1 MDVVSASGFELT
13 RRLEV
18 AGIDG
23 FVPAPSW
30 VNWMVEMGAVH
41 SRLSPSNGV
50 TRWTVI
56 TVPNRAFAAVC
67 VALGAIVSNI
77 LRSKQETVFERFE
90 GWSEDDPLTWIDSNG
105 DSRYGRLTKLDPP
118 EHDEPRIYF
127 SQRTRGGWTKAHR
140 PIEKALSFW
149 PAIEIPEFVGARPA
163 SSEPEFV
170 NQILGSRGDEFLSRS
185 SVDVALLGVKKRIR
199 EELSQKDFKFSG
211 IQGSLGSIISPLGEV
226 PLGEH
231 HHSLLY
237 ADGQDL
243 EADDAHEMPSLTIID
258 GSNAYLNSRES
269 VMSTS
274 AVVLIDRWEPRA
286 VDAAYAAM
294 VDKRERWVEADDLLF
309 PDQPPG
315 VELISWA
322 GEQ

>member
-1 MDVVSASGFELT
+1 MASDFELT
-13 RRLEV
+13 KRLEV

-30 VNWMVEMGAVH
+30 VNWMVEIGAVH
-41 SRLSPSNGV
+41 AQLSPSKGV

-56 TVPNRAFAAVC
+56 TVPNRAFAAVL

-77 LRSKQETVFERFE
+77 LGRKQETVFERFH
-90 GWSEDDPLTWIDSNG
+90 GCSENEPLTWIDSNG
-105 DSRYGRLTKLDPP
+105 HSRYGRLTKLDSP
-118 EHDEPRIYF
+118 ELDNPKIYYR
-127 SQRTRGGWTKAHR
+127 QRVHGGLQDASR
-140 PIEKALSFW
+140 PVEKASSFW

-163 SSEPEFV
+163 NSEPGFV
-170 NQILGSRGDEFLSRS
+170 NQILGSRVDEFLSRS

-199 EELSQKDFKFSG
+199 EELSQKDFKFLG
-211 IQGSLGSIISPLGEV
+211 IQGSLGSIVGPLGEV

-231 HHSLLY
+231 HHSLLFS
-237 ADGQDL
+237 DGEDL
-243 EADDAHEMPSLTIID
+243 EADGSHEMPSLTIID
-258 GSNAYLNSRES
+258 GSNAYLNSREF
-269 VMSTS
+269 VLGAS

-286 VDAAYAAM
+286 VDAADAAM
-294 VDKRERWVEADDLLF
+294 LDKRERWVEADDLLF